1 MSKRRRVSRGILG
14 VPRQG
19 QILFSFQTREGEEW
33 PSEDDD
39 SDFSPG
45 YSDSD
50 EERTK
55 TPTVKKQRKQESSK
69 TCKPD
74 DSKSIIATRTTKGLK
89 GVSDVS
95 VPGLPP
101 ELWLKIFILVVQE
114 EGALPTLPRLRKVCH
129 MFAELVN
136 RPELWRKVD
145 MNSGLYQGWKK
156 MNEARFK
163 KFCEKS
169 LTACHSLNVSGC
181 PFMSKT
187 WAVSALCQHVGV
199 LRSLNLSN
207 CSKLPAG
214 SMETIVRA
222 CQHLR
227 ELDLSNTTPDS
238 VSTKTISTISEQLG
252 QNLTRLSLANN
263 RLDGF
268 SRIIN
273 ILAQECP
280 NLQHLDLSNCK
291 AQNAINIE
299 QLQSAFPKLQSLYLS
314 NTLLGCSHST
324 REAID
329 ASQGFPLL
337 EELSLACQDTTLITE
352 TFVSRMLK
360 CSPKLRLLD
369 LRGCVKTNVVGC
381 LKDIEADNVEQL
393 FLGKSQASSCEEL
406 PHIIRKWRH
415 SLTHLDL
422 SGIVGQG
429 RLIKLVDDS
438 LRVLHARNTHTTLQ
452 HINLSGSNCSTTAIR
467 ELLTNC
473 ISIEDLNL
481 TSCRELAR
489 GIKREYKN
497 RREMSNL
504 KKDLQKK
511 S

>member
-114 EGALPTLPRLRKVCH
+114 EGALPTLPRLRK
-129 MFAELVN
+129 
-136 RPELWRKVD
+136 
-145 MNSGLYQGWKK
+145 
-156 MNEARFK
+156 
-163 KFCEKS
+163 
-169 LTACHSLNVSGC
+169 
-181 PFMSKT
+181 
-187 WAVSALCQHVGV
+187 ALCQHVGV

-227 ELDLSNTTPDS
+227 ELDLSNTT
-238 VSTKTISTISEQLG
+238 
-252 QNLTRLSLANN
+252 
-263 RLDGF
+263 
-268 SRIIN
+268 
-273 ILAQECP
+273 
-280 NLQHLDLSNCK
+280 
-291 AQNAINIE
+291 
-299 QLQSAFPKLQSLYLS
+299 
-314 NTLLGCSHST
+314 
-324 REAID
+324 
-329 ASQGFPLL
+329 
-337 EELSLACQDTTLITE
+337 
-352 TFVSRMLK
+352 
-360 CSPKLRLLD
+360 
-369 LRGCVKTNVVGC
+369 
-381 LKDIEADNVEQL
+381 
-393 FLGKSQASSCEEL
+393 
-406 PHIIRKWRH
+406 WRH